1 MCVPWCGD
9 QHASSRCQ
17 VGPQAGGV
25 VSCVL
30 GACARP
36 RRAVTARP
44 HTRCP
49 PAPTTLCHP
58 RRPDGGLA
66 HRPSEAMGGE
76 ARTAGEDG
84 EGAGHQCVNGDG
96 GGRAGLRCASSAWR
110 AQGVAARGSIGAPGS
125 MRDTTTEAHAQRLG
139 GGERRSPS
147 LSGVHAT
154 SSLRRPR
161 ESRLRPRSPQ
171 LPVSQPPLHP
181 CGMKPTVLTAHLR
194 RHYTRIQAL
203 SGKASVRERRF
214 PCMTNVLKA
223 GPGGRSSVG

>member
-1 MCVPWCGD
+1 MIWRVCWSMAIQTHCFLVFCFTRLRISS
-9 QHASSRCQ
+9 ASTSR
-17 VGPQAGGV
+17 
-25 VSCVL
+25 
-30 GACARP
+30 RP
-36 RRAVTARP
+36 MVASLP
-44 HTRCP
+44 P
-49 PAPTTLCHP
+49 PAPGVPPPAVDPT
-58 RRPDGGLA
+58 RPA
-66 HRPSEAMGGE
+66 HR
-76 ARTAGEDG
+76 R
-84 EGAGHQCVNGDG
+84 Q
-96 GGRAGLRCASSAWR
+96 RCRPWR
-110 AQGVAARGSIGAPGS
+110 ASLSPAPGASPAPETTIGAPGS